1 MDAISSWAKENYQLI
16 CLLVSIIGVIV
27 GIITVIV
34 EMKKKKKEVVI
45 FGKYQCIL
53 WKVYSVFFGT
63 FKKSVPLH

>member
-34 EMKKKKKEVVI
+34 EMKKKKRK
-45 FGKYQCIL
+45 
-53 WKVYSVFFGT
+53 
-63 FKKSVPLH
+63 

>member
-34 EMKKKKKEVVI
+34 ETKKKK
-45 FGKYQCIL
+45 
-53 WKVYSVFFGT
+53 
-63 FKKSVPLH
+63 

>member
-34 EMKKKKKEVVI
+34 ETKKKKRK
-45 FGKYQCIL
+45 
-53 WKVYSVFFGT
+53 
-63 FKKSVPLH
+63 